1 MNVKISVFVIC
12 VKALIYLLLYNGMT
26 VPLTHF
32 KQMFQGFSVF
42 SGDVT
47 EINGIM
53 ARIYLKMS
61 MTNIHLSITF
71 FGINEVYNSE

>member
-53 ARIYLKMS
+53 A
-61 MTNIHLSITF
+61 
-71 FGINEVYNSE
+71 